1 MRIFWVVG
9 LAAVVT
15 GCGGPGLVSP
25 TPIPAD
31 VVRPVQNTP
40 AFPEQVAIAAALTL
54 TPTPVLG
61 SPGQVVATTPTP
73 TPSPTV
79 ALDRASLSQS
89 APAATAL
96 GIVGGRGATLAATP
110 NGAAIQSLAAG
121 TTLNITGRSVD
132 GG

>member
-1 MRIFWVVG
+1 MPGLKKKFPAVFSKTMRIFWVVG

-61 SPGQVVATTPTP
+61 SPGQVVAVTPTP

-79 ALDRASLSQS
+79 ALDRASRASPPPQS
-89 APAATAL
+89 PPW
-96 GIVGGRGATLAATP
+96 GSWG
-110 NGAAIQSLAAG
+110 
-121 TTLNITGRSVD
+121 D
-132 GG
+132 GGHFGP